1 MNAPD
6 GPHAARKIIH
16 IDMDC
21 FFAAIEVR
29 ERPELRW
36 EPVAAGD
43 TSARGVITTCNY
55 EARDYGCRSAMPTHR
70 ALRLC
75 PQLIVQKIQK

>member
-6 GPHAARKIIH
+6 GPHTARKIIH

-29 ERPELRW
+29 ERPELRGG
-36 EPVAAGD
+36 PVAAGG

-55 EARDYGCRSAMPTHR
+55 EARDYGCRSAMPTYR

-75 PQLIVQKIQK
+75 PQLIVQKIEK